1 MKKTIKKLLSLLF
14 VLMIVLSACAPTA
27 DTPKQDAV
35 AAETAEAAEGVTAPP
50 ASDGTIGS
58 HDPTQEERREEMQKA
73 DSEDA
78 PMPYQSDPDT
88 EQEGRREEVQK
99 ADEERWQEEAEA
111 EATNQEPENEPE
123 DEPGEGEWHEVDG
136 VRFYTEH
143 RLDDFLEP
151 YPYVEGVYY
160 LDLGKLL
167 SAVFGDDIT
176 PRPLSNG
183 YICDNDVGVITYSSS
198 LSDNGTFGAGF
209 VVERTLKM
217 PAVTCNSGIE
227 CNVITLAEATIVVKE
242 IGTDF
247 SYDMAE
253 LLIYVLEQM
262 EDNPRNN
269 IGDELGLPSDD
280 YVWYHMTH

>member
-1 MKKTIKKLLSLLF
+1 MKTIKKLGSLLF

-50 ASDGTIGS
+50 ASDGAIAS

-99 ADEERWQEEAEA
+99 ADEERWQEEAE
-111 EATNQEPENEPE
+111 
-123 DEPGEGEWHEVDG
+123 DEPGEGEWHDIGDG
-136 VRFYTEH
+136 FYTRNKLE
-143 RLDDFLEP
+143 DFLEP
-151 YPYVEGVYY
+151 SPHEGIYY
-160 LDLGKLL
+160 LNMSKLL
-167 SAVFGDDIT
+167 NAEFGPDIT
-176 PRPLSNG
+176 PRTLSTG
-183 YICDNDVGVITYSSS
+183 YICDNNVGVITYSSS
-198 LSDNGTFGAGF
+198 LRDDNTFGAGF
-209 VVERTLKM
+209 VVERTLDM

-227 CNVITLAEATIVVKE
+227 RTNIKFPEEETIVIKE

-247 SYDMAE
+247 SEDMAE

>member
-1 MKKTIKKLLSLLF
+1 
-14 VLMIVLSACAPTA
+14 MIAYMLIICITLAACGGSTNSDA
-27 DTPKQDAV
+27 PKQDAV
-35 AAETAEAAEGVTAPP
+35 AAETAETAEGVTAPP
-50 ASDGTIGS
+50 ASDGTVAS

-99 ADEERWQEEAEA
+99 ADEERWQEEAE
-111 EATNQEPENEPE
+111 
-123 DEPGEGEWHEVDG
+123 DEPGEGEWHDIGDG
-136 VRFYTEH
+136 FYTRNKLE
-143 RLDDFLEP
+143 DFLEP
-151 YPYVEGVYY
+151 SPHEGIYY
-160 LDLGKLL
+160 LNMSKLL
-167 SAVFGDDIT
+167 NAVFGPDIT

-183 YICDNDVGVITYSSS
+183 YICDNNVGVITYSSS
-198 LSDNGTFGAGF
+198 LRDDNTFGAGF
-209 VVERTLKM
+209 VVERTLDM

-227 CNVITLAEATIVVKE
+227 RTNIKFPEEETIVIKE
-242 IGTDF
+242 IGTDI
-247 SYDMAE
+247 SEDMAE

>member
-1 MKKTIKKLLSLLF
+1 MNKAKY
-14 VLMIVLSACAPTA
+14 MIAYMLIICITLAACGGSTNSDA
-27 DTPKQDAV
+27 PKQDAV
-35 AAETAEAAEGVTAPP
+35 AAETAETAEGVTAPP
-50 ASDGTIGS
+50 ASDGTVAS

-99 ADEERWQEEAEA
+99 ADEERWQEEAE
-111 EATNQEPENEPE
+111 
-123 DEPGEGEWHEVDG
+123 DEPGEGEWHDIGDG
-136 VRFYTEH
+136 FYTRNKLE
-143 RLDDFLEP
+143 DFLEP
-151 YPYVEGVYY
+151 SPHEGIYY
-160 LDLGKLL
+160 LNMSKLL
-167 SAVFGDDIT
+167 NAVFGPDIT

-183 YICDNDVGVITYSSS
+183 YICDNNVGVITYSSS
-198 LSDNGTFGAGF
+198 LRDDNTFGAGF
-209 VVERTLKM
+209 VVERTLDM

-227 CNVITLAEATIVVKE
+227 RTNIKFPEEETIVIKE

-247 SYDMAE
+247 SEDMAE

>member
-1 MKKTIKKLLSLLF
+1 MNKAKY
-14 VLMIVLSACAPTA
+14 MIAYMLIICITLAACGGSTNSDA
-27 DTPKQDAV
+27 PKQDAV
-35 AAETAEAAEGVTAPP
+35 VTETTEAMEGVTAP
-50 ASDGTIGS
+50 AVSDGTIAS
-58 HDPTQEERREEMQKA
+58 HDPTQEERREVMQKA

-99 ADEERWQEEAEA
+99 ADEERWQEEA
-111 EATNQEPENEPE
+111 E

-269 IGDELGLPSDD
+269 IGDELELPPDG
-280 YVWYHMTH
+280 YVCYHMNR

>member
-1 MKKTIKKLLSLLF
+1 MNKAKY
-14 VLMIVLSACAPTA
+14 MIAYMLIICITLAACGGSTNSDA
-27 DTPKQDAV
+27 PKQDAV
-35 AAETAEAAEGVTAPP
+35 VAETTEAMEGVTAPA
-50 ASDGTIGS
+50 ASDGTIAS

-88 EQEGRREEVQK
+88 EQEERQEEVEKADKERRREE
-99 ADEERWQEEAEA
+99 A
-111 EATNQEPENEPE
+111 E

-269 IGDELGLPSDD
+269 IGDELELPPDG
-280 YVWYHMTH
+280 YVCYHMNR